1 MTGES
6 FSLRLLLVQVKV
18 ENKDDSVYEGFNPN
32 MHIFLSW
39 SSPLLND
46 YETQTFL
53 TTVTQTPLQEF

>member
-32 MHIFLSW
+32 MHIFLS
-39 SSPLLND
+39 
-46 YETQTFL
+46 
-53 TTVTQTPLQEF
+53 